1 MAIEDWEKYP
11 GGLPISNCDPYTYDT
26 TFQSEALHREASR
39 LFATNDRM
47 RLKIIESGH
56 KSKQF
61 QVLFYD

>member
-11 GGLPISNCDPYTYDT
+11 GGLPVNNCDPYTHDT

-47 RLKIIESGH
+47 RLKVIESGH